1 MGINNMNIDFKR
13 DNYRFNLRASAVIFN
28 KDLDKVLLFSVEGR
42 DFYLLPGG
50 RVEELEESID
60 AIKREVK
67 EEIGYDNITYTFL
80 GLSEE
85 FLEYKGYNNQ
95 QINIIYKGIY
105 NDDIKDIKFK
115 GLEGDWCN
123 FEWVDIKDLHKYKFY
138 PEGIDKIIDG
148 SSDTNFFVTN
158 FIKEK

>member
-1 MGINNMNIDFKR
+1 M
-13 DNYRFNLRASAVIFN
+13 
-28 KDLDKVLLFSVEGR
+28 
-42 DFYLLPGG
+42 
-50 RVEELEESID
+50 
-60 AIKREVK
+60 
-67 EEIGYDNITYTFL
+67 
-80 GLSEE
+80 SEE

-123 FEWVDIKDLHKYKFY
+123 FEWVDIKDLHNYKFY

-148 SSDTNFFVTN
+148 SSETNHFVTN